1 MIKIV
6 IQKSYNPNKKYD
18 AVVDGGKI
26 ISFGAAGYS
35 DYTLHKDPVRKQNYI
50 KRHSNED

>member
-1 MIKIV
+1 MIDIV
-6 IQKSYNPNKKYD
+6 IQKSRNPNKKYD

-35 DYTLHKDPVRKQNYI
+35 DYTLNKDPVRRQSYV
-50 KRHSNED
+50 S